1 MCALSWGGGGGG
13 SNVTKVMGKVLVIN
27 TRDKHYTE
35 DFKFLVYTEAWMSV
49 FLATIT
55 TLIRKQQLKIYSM
68 LEGKISVESTEI

>member
-27 TRDKHYTE
+27 TKDKHYTE

-49 FLATIT
+49 FSHNNYTHPKT
-55 TLIRKQQLKIYSM
+55 T
-68 LEGKISVESTEI
+68 TENL